1 MLLLKFFVNII
12 VSLAQKFNKKG
23 AILRRLEYN
32 YTSSPFK
39 YFDRFFTKNDQLI
52 CLDIGASVGHTA
64 SHFNNLFPNA
74 KIYAFEPTPDSFK
87 QLQTMHCDNK
97 NINCF
102 QLALSDSEGENDF
115 YVSDSFDNNSLFQ
128 PNVELYSSLQHK
140 VNDSLKKSKKI
151 KVQTT
156 TLESWYN
163 KNIPNETIDIIKI
176 DTQGAEYK
184 VLKGAEKFL
193 SEKVKLISFEVQYIN
208 FYHNMEPFYE
218 IFKLLYDNGFYIN
231 DFYAFSKLN
240 ESQLIESDVIFLNQ
254 KYFKENYFLK

>member
-115 YVSDSFDNNSLFQ
+115 Y
-128 PNVELYSSLQHK
+128 
-140 VNDSLKKSKKI
+140 
-151 KVQTT
+151 
-156 TLESWYN
+156 
-163 KNIPNETIDIIKI
+163 
-176 DTQGAEYK
+176 
-184 VLKGAEKFL
+184 
-193 SEKVKLISFEVQYIN
+193 
-208 FYHNMEPFYE
+208 
-218 IFKLLYDNGFYIN
+218 
-231 DFYAFSKLN
+231 AFSKLN
-240 ESQLIESDVIFLNQ
+240 ESQLIESDVNFLNQ